1 MKEWQV
7 KTGTGKLPCILRN
20 GCFVAGMGEHGLAL
34 KDANDLVTA
43 ANQHAALL
51 AVAEVLKRVETIPH
65 FAHESVEAT
74 RGTKVFAGRN
84 KLADDMRQ
92 ALATLAQIQKGE

>member
-1 MKEWQV
+1 MKCYT
-7 KTGTGKLPCILRN
+7 TGELMRMSHDDLREHAQKLQS
-20 GCFVAGMGEHGLAL
+20 EH
-34 KDANDLVTA
+34 T
-43 ANQHAALL
+43 ALL